1 MRSMPTRIDTS
12 AKDLAVLKAI
22 AERGPTGSAITV
34 SIRELMA
41 ETGLG
46 RGTICRSIDRLIKR
60 GRLVRLKG
68 SSHTQHAHRYRVLEE
83 TRIDHKTSFLWS
95 NYGLGASALIIFSSM
110 PIDEWLTI
118 HRLRDLVNCSESTI
132 RTALLKLH
140 SAGLVNGVNLV
151 DDQLTSKRQWMRL
164 DDVGYLHK
172 YEDWLTRSAQESVKS
187 KVKKEQAQWRFTERN
202 RFCGNQPHWKD
213 ARTA

>member
-1 MRSMPTRIDTS
+1 MPTRIDTS

-41 ETGLG
+41 VTGLG
-46 RGTICRSIDRLIKR
+46 RGTICRSIDRLIER

-68 SSHTQHAHRYRVLEE
+68 SRHTQHAHRYRVLEE

-95 NYGLGASALIIFSSM
+95 NYGLGASTLIVYCGM
-110 PIDEWLTI
+110 PTDEWVTI
-118 HRLRDLVNCSESTI
+118 RQMRDRVGCSWSTI

-140 SAGLVNGVNLV
+140 SAGLVNGVNSL
-151 DDQLTSKRQWMRL
+151 DDRRAKKQKWMRL
-164 DDVGYLHK
+164 SDEFYLQA
-172 YEDWLTRSAQESVKS
+172 YEQWLTRDTQESVKS

-213 ARTA
+213 ARKA